1 MWAIFP
7 NERVADAPFNKYIIK
22 IETVWC
28 QNLSAAH
35 LAHGFSGRD
44 GGASQFHAHCARS
57 RRAIIPDNVK
67 SGEAAFISRRL
78 LSYYLYTAAP
88 GARSPRYFEVDI
100 KMRFIK
106 FYLCLFLPGGRAKAG
121 ATRIT
126 HTTLLFLAFYFYG
139 TPSWLMIIPA

>member
-1 MWAIFP
+1 MKKSIFEIETIFGCLFKTNKILVGCAIFP
-7 NERVADAPFNKYIIK
+7 SERVADAPFNKYIIK

-88 GARSPRYFEVDI
+88 GAQG
-100 KMRFIK
+100 
-106 FYLCLFLPGGRAKAG
+106 L
-121 ATRIT
+121 
-126 HTTLLFLAFYFYG
+126 
-139 TPSWLMIIPA
+139 